1 QRLRTNIKPIT
12 GALDKL
18 IKLNGYTYNKRSS
31 FVEDEYTTTTHEAGL
46 IAQEVQKVLPEAVTE
61 ASPDGMLGVSSY
73 GVQALIINASKELN
87 TKVEAQAK
95 TIMVISEHIQD
106 QQQQIDALKAL
117 VQSLITK

>member
-1 QRLRTNIKPIT
+1 
-12 GALDKL
+12 
-18 IKLNGYTYNKRSS
+18 
-31 FVEDEYTTTTHEAGL
+31 
-46 IAQEVQKVLPEAVTE
+46 
-61 ASPDGMLGVSSY
+61 MLGVSSY